1 MVTPAPN
8 TPAAQ
13 ADADPVGTA
22 KRVFADVKGGHWRL
36 AIAGFLALLFALA
49 LRLNLK
55 IFGTTDRGKA
65 IAIMVLAGLGTF
77 SAALATNTPLSFE
90 MLGGTATIAF
100 TAVGGRQWLSR
111 ILWPQ
116 DGGTG
121 VLTALQPW
129 LGVKP
134 KTEPAPS

>member
-13 ADADPVGTA
+13 ADADPAGTV

-36 AIAGFLALLFALA
+36 AIAGLLALLFALA
-49 LRLNLK
+49 LRLNVK
-55 IFGTTDRGKA
+55 VFGTTDRGKA

-77 SAALATNTPLSFE
+77 SAALATNTPLSLE
-90 MLGGTATIAF
+90 MIGGAATIAF
-100 TAVGGRQWLSR
+100 TAVGGRQWVSR

-116 DGGTG
+116 DSGKP
-121 VLTALQPW
+121 VLTALRPW

-134 KTEPAPS
+134 TAPPS